1 MGRTGSSGPLQ
12 QKYDGVFSQC
22 RRWTQLSRIS
32 ISTFTGP
39 SMCSL
44 FYLLLSLKKETTL
57 LLMLSVINKLST
69 LTVSSMINFFF
80 KNLNCL
86 IRPSL
91 YCLIHFYKRICT
103 TLISTVVESAWLLY
117 KIKPQYLYFSLL
129 FGRIDKISVGLH
141 LIELGWNRLG
151 WTKISIWK

>member
-1 MGRTGSSGPLQ
+1 MFHLVCLESPFWCIFFLTLLTFYFSYQSKCSLCFFRVTGKPSILIFYKQDRPVGRTGSSGPLQ

-22 RRWTQLSRIS
+22 RRWTRLSRIS

-69 LTVSSMINFFF
+69 LTVPSMINFFF
-80 KNLNCL
+80 TNINLSNTTKLTLLDSFLQEVC
-86 IRPSL
+86 I
-91 YCLIHFYKRICT
+91 IC
-103 TLISTVVESAWLLY
+103 
-117 KIKPQYLYFSLL
+117 
-129 FGRIDKISVGLH
+129 
-141 LIELGWNRLG
+141 
-151 WTKISIWK
+151 